1 MLPGIEVAAFS
12 IPVALAMGL
21 VFGAGPCNITCLP
34 YLGPVFVAA
43 ENNRRQVWRTV
54 APFSAGRLT
63 GYALLGVA
71 AGALGQALE
80 TWLATPL
87 VGWLLGGATMMVGL
101 SLLWRR
107 FLSQRDGR
115 QPRSCKQS
123 TTVSVSLDALK
134 SPSRGTASP
143 TMSGGLFFM
152 GAGMAFNPCA
162 PLGTVLLA
170 ASATG
175 SATAGLGLGLG
186 FGAGAVVIPT
196 LLFAF
201 GVAHFGSQLREH
213 MQGWLPAL
221 EIAAC
226 VLLVLLGLSTALG
239 WVRP

>member
-1 MLPGIEVAAFS
+1 MLPGIEIAAFS
-12 IPVALAMGL
+12 IPMALAMGL

-80 TWLATPL
+80 KWLATPL
-87 VGWLLGGATMMVGL
+87 IGWLLGGATMMVGL

-107 FLSQRDGR
+107 LGRRDGR
-115 QPRSCKQS
+115 QPSRCKQS
-123 TTVSVSLDALK
+123 TSVSVPLDTLK
-134 SPSRGTASP
+134 TTSSPATSS
-143 TMSGGLFFM
+143 TMTGGLFFM

-196 LLFAF
+196 VLFAF
-201 GVAHFGSQLREH
+201 GVAHFGNQLREH
-213 MQGWLPAL
+213 MQRWLPVL
-221 EIAAC
+221 EIAAS
-226 VLLVLLGLSTALG
+226 VMLILLGLSTALG

>member
-1 MLPGIEVAAFS
+1 
-12 IPVALAMGL
+12 
-21 VFGAGPCNITCLP
+21 
-34 YLGPVFVAA
+34 
-43 ENNRRQVWRTV
+43 
-54 APFSAGRLT
+54 
-63 GYALLGVA
+63 
-71 AGALGQALE
+71 
-80 TWLATPL
+80 
-87 VGWLLGGATMMVGL
+87 
-101 SLLWRR
+101 
-107 FLSQRDGR
+107 
-115 QPRSCKQS
+115 
-123 TTVSVSLDALK
+123 
-134 SPSRGTASP
+134 
-143 TMSGGLFFM
+143 M

-213 MQGWLPAL
+213 MQRWLPVL